1 MDRYFRAVADPANRV
16 QIGPAAWVADYPSD
30 STFLT
35 ASFSCA
41 AMRLDPDATSNYS
54 QYCDRRT
61 DALIRR
67 AGAAQTCDPA
77 TADALWAQA
86 ERRILDAAAAVP
98 LFNPISTNLVSS
110 RVRNDQNSPQWG
122 FLPDQAWV
130 R

>member
-1 MDRYFRAVADPANRV
+1 
-16 QIGPAAWVADYPSD
+16 
-30 STFLT
+30 
-35 ASFSCA
+35 
-41 AMRLDPDATSNYS
+41 MRLRSRPRSSNYS
-54 QYCDRRT
+54 RYCDRRT

-67 AGAAQTCDPA
+67 AGAAQTSDPA

-110 RVRNDQNSPQWG
+110 RVRNDQRSPQWG